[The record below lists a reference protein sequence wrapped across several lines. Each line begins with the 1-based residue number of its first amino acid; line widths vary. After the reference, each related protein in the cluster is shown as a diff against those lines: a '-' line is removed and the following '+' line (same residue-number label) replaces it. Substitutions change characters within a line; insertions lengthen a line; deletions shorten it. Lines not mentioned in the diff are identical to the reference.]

1 MMVAPSVLRMACGSV
16 VESSPHNMPF
26 GSSLAN
32 GTVTEAGSAEKELVG
47 ATVLLERRSLEATAE
62 LADANTLETAEL
74 ADANAALEAPEL
86 AVAAALLAMPDDAA
100 AGAADAYL
108 ARSTAQSIALLKV
121 SMVKLDRCRAG
132 ELSELTLSS
141 CTRLPYIPELA

>member
-62 LADANTLETAEL
+62 LADAN
-74 ADANAALEAPEL
+74 AALEAAEL
-86 AVAAALLAMPDDAA
+86 AVAAALLTMPDDAP
-100 AGAADAYL
+100 AGAADAY
-108 ARSTAQSIALLKV
+108 STL
-121 SMVKLDRCRAG
+121 R
-132 ELSELTLSS
+132 
-141 CTRLPYIPELA
+141 

>member
-1 MMVAPSVLRMACGSV
+1 MMVAPSVLRIACGSM
-16 VESSPHNMPF
+16 VESSLHKMPF

-32 GTVTEAGSAEKELVG
+32 GTVAEAGSAEKELVG
-47 ATVLLERRSLEATAE
+47 VAVWVEWRS
-62 LADANTLETAEL
+62 LETAEL
-74 ADANAALEAPEL
+74 ADANAALEAAEL
-86 AVAAALLAMPDDAA
+86 AEAAAMLAVPDDAP

-108 ARSTAQSIALLKV
+108 ARRTAQRMALLKL
-121 SMVKLDRCRAG
+121 SMLKLDGCGVG